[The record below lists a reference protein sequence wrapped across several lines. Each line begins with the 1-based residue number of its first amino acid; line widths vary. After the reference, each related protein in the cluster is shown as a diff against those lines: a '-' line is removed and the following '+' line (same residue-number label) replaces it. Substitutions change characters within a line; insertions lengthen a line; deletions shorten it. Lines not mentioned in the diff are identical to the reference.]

1 VDSTT
6 TGSLPGRHR
15 LGRPGGGEPHL
26 TGGACPIP
34 RWPVAPDHVAMM
46 LGPAQRAGDAPRT
59 APEQGRP
66 AATDNDPSTVRATR
80 LPSPARDARRRSE
93 HDQWLRRRLLE
104 RQLHDGA
111 ALRISALTLQL
122 GLFRHR
128 VPATEPDLQ
137 ESIDGLQDE
146 LHAVLQE
153 LRDVASKIYP
163 PLLDEA
169 GLGPALREVADRITT
184 PVRIDAPEARF
195 GPAAEGAAYFA
206 VTECL
211 DALDAGAPPVEV
223 LVRRDAD
230 VLAVHVAGVDL
241 RHAPLLHDQVRR
253 LGGTIDVA
261 GGPGTGTIIARIP
274 CE

>member
-1 VDSTT
+1 
-6 TGSLPGRHR
+6 
-15 LGRPGGGEPHL
+15 
-26 TGGACPIP
+26 
-34 RWPVAPDHVAMM
+34 MM
-46 LGPAQRAGDAPRT
+46 LEPAQRAGGAPPT
-59 APEQGRP
+59 APEQGRSTGSSRAAMP
-66 AATDNDPSTVRATR
+66 PTAATDNDRAT
-80 LPSPARDARRRSE
+80 ARAIQVPILAHDADRRSE
-93 HDQWLRRRLLE
+93 HEQWLGRRLLE

-128 VPATEPDLQ
+128 VPAAVPDLR

-153 LRDVASKIYP
+153 LRDVAGKIYP
-163 PLLDEA
+163 PLLDGA
-169 GLGPALREVADRITT
+169 GLGPALREVADRAAT

-195 GPAAEGAAYFA
+195 GAAAEGAAYFA

-211 DALDAGAPPVEV
+211 DALDGGAPPVEV

-230 VLAVHVAGVDL
+230 ILAVHVTGVDV
-241 RHAPLLHDQVRR
+241 RHAALMHDQVRR
-253 LGGTIDVA
+253 MGGTIDVA
-261 GGPGTGTIIARIP
+261 GNPGAGTIIARIP

>member
-1 VDSTT
+1 
-6 TGSLPGRHR
+6 
-15 LGRPGGGEPHL
+15 
-26 TGGACPIP
+26 
-34 RWPVAPDHVAMM
+34 MM
-46 LGPAQRAGDAPRT
+46 LEPAQRAGDAPRT
-59 APEQGRP
+59 GPEQGGSIDDDVV
-66 AATDNDPSTVRATR
+66 AATR
-80 LPSPARDARRRSE
+80 LPAPARDARRRSE
-93 HDQWLRRRLLE
+93 HEQWLRRRRLE

-128 VPATEPDLQ
+128 VPAAEPDLRR
-137 ESIDGLQDE
+137 SIDGLQDE

-153 LRDVASKIYP
+153 LRDVAGKIYP

-169 GLGPALREVADRITT
+169 GLGPALREVADRIST
-184 PVRIDAPEARF
+184 PARIDTPEARF

-211 DALDAGAPPVEV
+211 DALDGGAPPVEV

-230 VLAVHVAGVDL
+230 VLAVRVTGVDV
-241 RHAPLLHDQVRR
+241 RHAPLMHEQIRR